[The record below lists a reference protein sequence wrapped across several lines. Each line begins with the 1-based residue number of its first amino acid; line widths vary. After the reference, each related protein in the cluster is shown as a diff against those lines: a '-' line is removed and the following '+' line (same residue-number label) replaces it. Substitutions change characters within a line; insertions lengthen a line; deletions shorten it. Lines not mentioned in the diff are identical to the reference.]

1 MLRSLEL
8 KEDGIYHKWLGICY
22 KKTEWKRVQD
32 IARAY
37 QGRNGPAILITM
49 QGTHVFTQAEYQHA
63 FGHIPD
69 GFPYSINYL
78 CGKYLVFPNHE
89 AILKYLQRKVGDLS
103 YDVIQ
108 TKGFHAH

>member
-1 MLRSLEL
+1 MESITNGSASAIRRQNGNGSKILREH
-8 KEDGIYHKWLGICY
+8 I
-22 KKTEWKRVQD
+22 R
-32 IARAY
+32 
-37 QGRNGPAILITM
+37 GRNGPAILVTM